1 MGTHDIFIC
10 FSSKDEPIARA
21 VVEFLEAPQFPCWFS
36 SHDAGPDEN
45 EAGAVIG
52 GSTGRRAIVARNSD
66 QRPAGA
72 QHGPIAEVFVEKASA
87 DARSLDE
94 LCARL
99 SMHVRT
105 PAERVAFVNA
115 AQAKL
120 SFLRTR

>member
-52 GSTGRRAIVARNSD
+52 GATRRGAHLARDSG
-66 QRPAGA
+66 QPPAG
-72 QHGPIAEVFVEKASA
+72 GPQGPSRRGFVEKASA